1 MYNTQ
6 IFEQALTIIF
16 KYNKRRWKAVHNN
29 NCNND
34 ENKNGKQEKKC
45 FEFEYKNHFAYK
57 NRDEKVFRQLDV
69 LSIYE

>member
-34 ENKNGKQEKKC
+34 ENKNGKQEKNALNLNIKTILRIKIEMKKC
-45 FEFEYKNHFAYK
+45 F
-57 NRDEKVFRQLDV
+57 V
-69 LSIYE
+69 S